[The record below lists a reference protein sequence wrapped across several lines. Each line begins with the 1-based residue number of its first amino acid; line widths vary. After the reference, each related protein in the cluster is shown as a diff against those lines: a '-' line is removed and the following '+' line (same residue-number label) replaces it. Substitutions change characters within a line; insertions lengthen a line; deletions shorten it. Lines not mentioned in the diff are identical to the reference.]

1 MEEGHYNP
9 SLRKTLRKHIKKI
22 DRQKV
27 KSINHKAKKI
37 VEKLS
42 IEEIFIKECQE
53 MKLKAYLHWYECI
66 SFSKTCFGKTLSYV
80 GISEFVCIPCQLIGL
95 YMSYRVSS

>member
-1 MEEGHYNP
+1 MEEDHYNP
-9 SLRKTLRKHIKKI
+9 SLTENITKTYKKI
-22 DRQKV
+22 DRQRV

-66 SFSKTCFGKTLSYV
+66 SFSKTCFGKTLSYI

-95 YMSYRVSS
+95 YMSYRIFS